1 MKCIIFFS
9 LFMSRKGTYIFC
21 FLLVVLSPFLFFA
34 LPLHIRFQMLFM
46 QKQQLQQSL
55 QQRLS
60 PQQIQI
66 IRMLELPAIEMEER
80 IRQELEENPALEE
93 GREPLSDGE
102 T

>member
-1 MKCIIFFS
+1 
-9 LFMSRKGTYIFC
+9 
-21 FLLVVLSPFLFFA
+21 
-34 LPLHIRFQMLFM
+34 MLFM

-102 T
+102 TDSAEANETIYKSPENETC